1 MWILDQLDCCSNFF
15 FSASFIGSNSLS
27 SGREFF
33 LLKREVVRSDKGLK
47 KETGTLSLEAK

>member
-47 KETGTLSLEAK
+47 KETGTLSLETK